1 VPCAFVRGQVLAQI
15 VAGRTVAIS
24 RFVCRSGY
32 GSRFV
37 AVIPLLLLLCAPAA
51 RGQSASSVYPYGL
64 DPYKPTDAW
73 WLRQYG
79 SVLVAQTPIL
89 ELRKLDPFKPSEAA
103 LLRDL
108 GGGIPLWALWYPPAP
123 MPVPLTPFSMAG
135 DERAFGAAT
144 NIFIN
149 IGQPSDGNA
158 VGSAAPVSAPSP
170 PPGGIVTAL
179 RPESNDGVWINY
191 GGRRW
196 VSAGPAVP
204 FDDSVFMQTGQ
215 YNGFPVFTRRQSSD
229 PVIYLPTRGNLV
241 APYRVR

>member
-1 VPCAFVRGQVLAQI
+1 VAFPITCSGSA
-15 VAGRTVAIS
+15 S
-24 RFVCRSGY
+24 R
-32 GSRFV
+32 
-37 AVIPLLLLLCAPAA
+37 LLSVFALFALLWAPPAWA
-51 RGQSASSVYPYGL
+51 QSASSVYPYAL

-123 MPVPLTPFSMAG
+123 MPVPLSPFSVAG

-144 NIFIN
+144 NIFITV
-149 IGQPSDGNA
+149 GQPLPGDA
-158 VGSAAPVSAPSP
+158 VRSTVPVSAPPP
-170 PPGGIVTAL
+170 PPGGVVTAL
-179 RPESNDGVWINY
+179 RPQSNDGLWISY

-215 YNGFPVFTRRQSSD
+215 YNGFPVFARRQSSD